1 MSGRRTASGF
11 TIIELLVVIIVIG
24 ILASIVLIGYS
35 RVSAQGRDARR
46 TADLEAISD
55 AITAYRLRL
64 GDQVTSTS
72 CPSSGDG
79 TGNGWFNYVGTGY
92 TKSILS
98 CLTDQGYLSDK
109 YVDPTGCAT
118 TTGAAAPGLTCTA
131 SGYAYRKSTCVE
143 GSDTVTYLMAR
154 LETRGNV
161 ADLQGANAH
170 CTSSSDASSYGMNYM
185 IKVD

>member
-64 GDQVTSTS
+64 GDQVTSSS
-72 CPSSGDG
+72 CPTSGDG
-79 TGNGWFNYVGTGY
+79 TGNGWFNYVGACGSKT
-92 TKSILS
+92 ILS
-98 CLTDQGYLSDK
+98 CLTDQGYLSSK

-131 SGYAYRKSTCVE
+131 SGYAYMKTTCVE
-143 GSDTVTYLMAR
+143 GSDTVTYLIAR
-154 LETRGNV
+154 METKGNV
-161 ADLQGANAH
+161 ADLQGAKAH
-170 CTSSSDASSYGMNYM
+170 SSSTTYASNYGMNYM